1 LESPSGT
8 TYGYHVTVPR
18 FLRRLYPLQTLL
30 GIFLLVTLVVGID
43 DVTDERQLTLRVGM
57 TLIGVGL
64 TLLGA
69 LGWLITS
76 REGRR
81 PG

>member
-1 LESPSGT
+1 M
-8 TYGYHVTVPR
+8 TVPR
-18 FLRRLYPLQTLL
+18 LLRRLYPLQTLL

-43 DVTDERQLTLRVGM
+43 DVTDERELTFRVLM
-57 TLIGVGL
+57 TLVGVGL
-64 TLLGA
+64 TLTGA

>member
-1 LESPSGT
+1 MA
-8 TYGYHVTVPR
+8 
-18 FLRRLYPLQTLL
+18 
-30 GIFLLVTLVVGID
+30 LVTLVVGID
-43 DVTDERQLTLRVGM
+43 DVTDERQLTFRVLM
-57 TLIGVGL
+57 TLVGVGL
-64 TLLGA
+64 TLIGA

>member
-1 LESPSGT
+1 M
-8 TYGYHVTVPR
+8 TVPR

-43 DVTDERQLTLRVGM
+43 VTDERQVTFRVG
-57 TLIGVGL
+57 IGVGL

-69 LGWLITS
+69 LGWLMTS

>member
-1 LESPSGT
+1 MESPSGT

-43 DVTDERQLTLRVGM
+43 DVTDERQLTFRVGT

-69 LGWLITS
+69 LGWLMTS

>member
-1 LESPSGT
+1 M
-8 TYGYHVTVPR
+8 TVPR
-18 FLRRLYPLQTLL
+18 FLRWFHPLQTLL

-43 DVTDERQLTLRVGM
+43 DVTDERQLTFRVGT

-69 LGWLITS
+69 LGWLMTS

>member
-1 LESPSGT
+1 M
-8 TYGYHVTVPR
+8 TVPR
-18 FLRRLYPLQTLL
+18 LLRRLYPLQTLL
-30 GIFLLVTLVVGID
+30 GILLLVTLVVGID
-43 DVTDERQLTLRVGM
+43 DVTDERQLTFRVGM
-57 TLIGVGL
+57 TLIGVGSI
-64 TLLGA
+64 LLGA

>member
-1 LESPSGT
+1 M
-8 TYGYHVTVPR
+8 TVPR
-18 FLRRLYPLQTLL
+18 FLRWFYPLQILF

-43 DVTDERQLTLRVGM
+43 DVTDERQLTFRVV
-57 TLIGVGL
+57 IGVGL

-69 LGWLITS
+69 LGWLMTS

>member
-1 LESPSGT
+1 M
-8 TYGYHVTVPR
+8 TVPR